1 MILLVLALAVLAVPV
16 YLAARWIAIAV
27 RAASHEAAV
36 AAFLQF
42 LPESLRDA
50 RDVTWASVACAFVAF
65 ALAWFA
71 LRTVARLIRFV
82 AMLVIG
88 VAGLLMLWNLFTLM

>member
-1 MILLVLALAVLAVPV
+1 VILLLLALALLAVPV
-16 YLAARWIAIAV
+16 YLAARWITVAV

-42 LPESLRDA
+42 LPESLRDPQ
-50 RDVTWASVACAFVAF
+50 RITWVSVACALVAF

-71 LRTVARLIRFV
+71 MRTVARVIRTV
-82 AMLVIG
+82 AMLVLG
-88 VAGLLMLWNLFTLM
+88 LAGLLVLWNLFTLM

>member
-1 MILLVLALAVLAVPV
+1 MILLIAALALLAVPV

-36 AAFLQF
+36 AAFLRF
-42 LPESLRDA
+42 LPDSLRDPQ
-50 RDVTWASVACAFVAF
+50 RITWVSVACALCAFV
-65 ALAWFA
+65 LAWFA

-88 VAGLLMLWNLFTLM
+88 VAGLLVLWNLFTLM

>member
-1 MILLVLALAVLAVPV
+1 MTLLLLALALLAVPV

-27 RAASHEAAV
+27 RSASHEAAV
-36 AAFLQF
+36 AAFLAF

-50 RDVTWASVACAFVAF
+50 RHLTWVSVACGVAAF

-71 LRTVARLIRFV
+71 LRTVARLVRMV

-88 VAGLLMLWNLFTLM
+88 VAGLLVLWNLFSLM